1 MVRPSVSAMRIAV
14 DAMGGDN
21 APAALV
27 EGALRAARELDK
39 VTRIILVGRESVLKT
54 ELAKHG
60 PIPEKIVIHHC
71 TEVVEM
77 GESPATAVR
86 RKKDSSINVAVD
98 LVKQGQAEGLFS
110 AGSTGAQ
117 VAASTLKL
125 RTLAGVQRPAIAA
138 VFPSPTKPFVV
149 IDAGANTDS
158 TPTMLVEF
166 AVMGMVYAREILGVA
181 NPRIGLMSVG
191 EEDAKGNALTKETF
205 TLLSASG
212 LNFAGNIEGHDLFE
226 GEIDV
231 VVCDGFV
238 GNVILKTCESLA
250 HAIGMWLKQEFKA
263 NPFRMAAALC
273 LKGAFAD
280 MKRKVDPAAY
290 GGAPLLGVN
299 GVSIIGHGSS
309 NALAVFN
316 GIRVASEAVSQN
328 INHGIGDVLARVND
342 RRPAPPGAE
351 PAG

>member
-1 MVRPSVSAMRIAV
+1 MRIAV
-14 DAMGGDN
+14 DAMGGDF
-21 APAALV
+21 APTALV

-39 VTRIILVGRESVLKT
+39 VTRIILVGQESVLKA
-54 ELAKHG
+54 ELARHG
-60 PIPEKIVIHHC
+60 STPEKIVIHHC

-125 RTLAGVQRPAIAA
+125 RTLNGVQRPAIAA
-138 VFPSPTKPFVV
+138 VFPSPTKPFIV

-166 AVMGMVYAREILGVA
+166 AVMGLVYAREILGVA
-181 NPRIGLMSVG
+181 NPCIGLMSVG

-205 TLLSASG
+205 ALLSRSG

-238 GNVILKTCESLA
+238 GNVILKTSESVA
-250 HAIGMWLKQEFKA
+250 HAIGSWLKTAFKA
-263 NPFRMAAALC
+263 NPWRMMAALC
-273 LKGAFAD
+273 LKGAFSD
-280 MKRKVDPAAY
+280 MKKKTDPSVY

-328 INHGIGDVLARVND
+328 INHGIGEELARVNA
-342 RRPAPPGAE
+342 RILAPGTE
-351 PAG
+351 SAG

>member
-1 MVRPSVSAMRIAV
+1 MRIAV

-27 EGALRAARELDK
+27 EGTIRAARELGHIEQ
-39 VTRIILVGRESVLKT
+39 IILVGQEPVLKA

-60 PIPEKIVIHHC
+60 VVSPKISIHHC
-71 TEVVEM
+71 AEVVEM
-77 GESPATAVR
+77 GESPAVAVR

-98 LVKQGQAEGLFS
+98 LVKQGKADALFS

-125 RTLAGVQRPAIAA
+125 RTLDGVQRPAIAA
-138 VFPSPTKPFVV
+138 VIPTPTKPFIL
-149 IDAGANTDS
+149 IDAGGNTDC
-158 TPTMLVEF
+158 TPSMLVEF
-166 AVMGMVYAREILGVA
+166 AVMGMVYSREILGVA
-181 NPRIGLMSVG
+181 KPRIGLMSVG
-191 EEDAKGNALTKETF
+191 EEEAKGNAVTKETF
-205 TLLSASG
+205 ALLSKAG

-238 GNVILKTCESLA
+238 GNVILKTCESVA
-250 HAIGMWLKQEFKA
+250 HAIGTWLKQEFKA
-263 NPFRMAAALC
+263 NTFRMAAALC
-273 LKGAFAD
+273 LKGAFTD
-280 MKRKVDPAAY
+280 MKKRTDPSAY

-309 NALAVFN
+309 NATAVFN
-316 GIRVASEAVSQN
+316 GIRVSAETVSHHV
-328 INHGIGDVLARVND
+328 NHGIGEALAQVASLTKEVA
-342 RRPAPPGAE
+342 PA
-351 PAG
+351 

>member
-1 MVRPSVSAMRIAV
+1 MRIAV

-27 EGALRAARELDK
+27 EGAIRAARELDK
-39 VTRIILVGRESVLKT
+39 VTRIILVGREPVLKA

-60 PIPEKIVIHHC
+60 ATPDKIVIHHC

-77 GESPATAVR
+77 GDSPAVAVR

-98 LVKQGQAEGLFS
+98 LVKQGQADALFS

-125 RTLAGVQRPAIAA
+125 RTLEGIQRPAIAA
-138 VFPSPTKPFVV
+138 VFPSPTKPFIV

-158 TPTMLVEF
+158 SPTMLLEF
-166 AVMGMVYAREILGVA
+166 AVMGMVYARDILGVA

-191 EEDAKGNALTKETF
+191 EEEAKGNAVTKEAF
-205 TLLSASG
+205 GLLSKAG
-212 LNFAGNIEGHDLFE
+212 LNFAGNIEGHDLFD

-250 HAIGMWLKQEFKA
+250 HAIGVWLKNEFKA
-263 NPFRMAAALC
+263 NAFRMAAALC

-280 MKRKVDPAAY
+280 MKKKVDPSAY

-309 NALAVFN
+309 KAYAVFN
-316 GIRVASEAVSQN
+316 GIRASAEAVQHD
-328 INHGIGDVLARVND
+328 INHAIVEGLKK
-342 RRPAPPGAE
+342 
-351 PAG
+351 AGTAS

>member
-1 MVRPSVSAMRIAV
+1 
-14 DAMGGDN
+14 MGGDF
-21 APAALV
+21 APAAIV
-27 EGALRAARELDK
+27 EGSIRAARELDK
-39 VTRIILVGRESVLKT
+39 VSQVILVGQEPVLKA

-60 PIPEKIVIHHC
+60 NVPGKIRIHHC

-77 GESPATAVR
+77 GETPAVAVR

-98 LVKQGQAEGLFS
+98 LVKQGEADAIFS

-117 VAASTLKL
+117 VASSTLKL
-125 RTLAGVQRPAIAA
+125 RTLEGVQRPAIAT
-138 VFPSPTKPFVV
+138 VFPSPIKPFIVV
-149 IDAGANTDS
+149 DAGANTDC

-166 AVMGMVYAREILGVA
+166 AVMGLVYSREILGVA

-205 TLLSASG
+205 ALLSKSG

-250 HAIGMWLKQEFKA
+250 HAIGLLLKQEFKA

-273 LKGAFAD
+273 LKGAFKD
-280 MKRKVDPAAY
+280 FKKKVDPSAY

-309 NALAVFN
+309 NATAVFN
-316 GIRVASEAVSQN
+316 GIRVSAEAVSHD
-328 INHGIGDVLARVND
+328 INHGIRDVLAKVAAAM
-342 RRPAPPGAE
+342 PAPGAA

>member
-1 MVRPSVSAMRIAV
+1 MRIAV
-14 DAMGGDN
+14 DAMGGDH

-27 EGALRAARELDK
+27 EGALRAARELEK
-39 VTRIILVGRESVLKT
+39 VTQVILVGQESVLKA

-60 PIPEKIVIHHC
+60 PTPGKIVIHHC
-71 TEVVEM
+71 TEVVDM
-77 GESPATAVR
+77 GESPAVAVR
-86 RKKDSSINVAVD
+86 RKKDSSINVSVD
-98 LVKQGQAEGLFS
+98 LVKQGRADALFS

-125 RTLAGVQRPAIAA
+125 RTLDGVQRPAIAT
-138 VFPSPTKPFVV
+138 VFPSPIKPFVV

-158 TPTMLVEF
+158 TPTMLLEF
-166 AVMGMVYAREILGVA
+166 AVMGMVYARDILGVA

-191 EEDAKGNALTKETF
+191 EEEAKGNALTKETYG
-205 TLLSASG
+205 LLAKSG

-250 HAIGMWLKQEFKA
+250 HAIGLLLKQEFKA

-273 LKGAFAD
+273 LKGAFKD
-280 MKRKVDPAAY
+280 FKKKVDPSGY

-309 NALAVFN
+309 NATAVYN
-316 GIRVASEAVSQN
+316 GIRVSSEAVSHD
-328 INHGIGDVLARVND
+328 INQGIRDVLAQVAARQ
-342 RRPAPPGAE
+342 PAIEAAQPN
-351 PAG
+351 

>member
-1 MVRPSVSAMRIAV
+1 MRIAV
-14 DAMGGDN
+14 DAMGGDY

-39 VTRIILVGRESVLKT
+39 VTRIILVGQEPVLKA

-60 PIPEKIVIHHC
+60 AIPDKMVIHHC
-71 TEVVEM
+71 SEVVEM
-77 GESPATAVR
+77 GESPAVAVR

-125 RTLAGVQRPAIAA
+125 RTLDGVQRPAIAA

-158 TPTMLVEF
+158 TASMLVEF
-166 AVMGMVYAREILGVA
+166 AVMGLVYAREILGVA

-191 EEDAKGNALTKETF
+191 EEEAKGNALTKETF
-205 TLLSASG
+205 ALLSASG

-238 GNVILKTCESLA
+238 GNVVLKTSESVA
-250 HAIGMWLKQEFKA
+250 HAIGDWLKSEFKA
-263 NPFRMAAALC
+263 NPWRMAAALC

-280 MKRKVDPAAY
+280 MKKKTDPAAY

-309 NALAVFN
+309 KALAVFN
-316 GIRVASEAVSQN
+316 GIRVASEAVAQD
-328 INHGIGDVLARVND
+328 INYGIVEELKRIQARS
-342 RRPAPPGAE
+342 AASGAGT
-351 PAG
+351 AG